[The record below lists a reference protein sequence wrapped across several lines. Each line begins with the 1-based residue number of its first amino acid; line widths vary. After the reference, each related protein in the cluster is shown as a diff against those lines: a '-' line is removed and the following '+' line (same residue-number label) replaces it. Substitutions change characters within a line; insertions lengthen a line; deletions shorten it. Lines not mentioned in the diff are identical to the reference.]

1 MKKFLFILIFSI
13 FYLVFAKLPVYA
25 QNINLGVY
33 PPIFQATT
41 TPPSEISAP
50 VSVYNFSDNSVDL
63 KIVIKPF
70 SQSESEN
77 GEVSYLAKSP
87 TGDFI
92 AKNVRVLDDKN
103 EISGITLSA
112 KEIKKLTLKI
122 TVPKDQSR
130 SDYYFS
136 IIFLSSGQE
145 INTSNTSF
153 SLGGV
158 ATNVLV
164 SIGPQG
170 PTNGEIKQFSAPFFL
185 QNGPVPF
192 TLKVLNK
199 SDHYVTPKGQILIKN
214 MFGQTVGKI
223 DLLPVNILSNTAR
236 FIPDY
241 QSYLISLKNKG
252 FKFDSKT
259 IFWRE
264 KFLLGPYT
272 ASLTIS
278 LSDEGPVFK
287 RSVFFIAFP
296 AEGLIA
302 LVLVIFIVLIIRK
315 KIKNRLNSSKLAS

>member
-1 MKKFLFILIFSI
+1 MKKFLFILTFSI
-13 FYLVFAKLPVYA
+13 FYFMFAKFPVFAQEV
-25 QNINLGVY
+25 NLGVY

-41 TPPSEISAP
+41 TPPSDISAP
-50 VSVYNFSDNSVDL
+50 VTVYNFSDNPVDL
-63 KIVIKPF
+63 KILIKPF
-70 SQSESEN
+70 IQSESEN
-77 GEVSYLAKSP
+77 GEVSYVSKSP
-87 TGDFI
+87 TEDFI
-92 AKNVRVLDDKN
+92 AKNVRILDDKN

-122 TVPKDQSR
+122 TIPKDQSR

-136 IIFLSSGQE
+136 VIFLSSGQE
-145 INTSNTSF
+145 VNTSNTS
-153 SLGGV
+153 SALGGV

-164 SIGPQG
+164 SVGPQG
-170 PTNGEIKQFSAPFFL
+170 PTNGEIKEFSAPFFL

-199 SDHYVTPKGQILIKN
+199 SDHYITPKGQILIKN

-223 DLLPVNILSNTAR
+223 DLLPVNILLNTAR

-241 QSYLISLKNKG
+241 QSYLTSLKNKD

-259 IFWRE
+259 TFWNE

-272 ASLTIS
+272 ANLTIS

-296 AEGLIA
+296 IQGLIA
-302 LVLVIFIVLIIRK
+302 LVLVVFIILVIRK
-315 KIKNRLNSSKLAS
+315 RIKNRLNSANLAS